1 MLPCTSTRPLCVLLL
16 LLLADVFV
24 ADWWS
29 FTLPTEG
36 NYFNKQQSQSSSSIC
51 ANNNNLYEGIWVDE
65 ETYEPPY
72 NSASCPFIAKEFDCF
87 KFGRPD
93 HQYLQYRW
101 QPAGGCNLPRFDGE
115 KLLRKMK
122 GKKIMFVGDS
132 LSMNQYDSFL
142 CLLQAAVPNSTIT
155 CEFQPVS
162 TITFQE
168 YGVTIMLFTSHYLV
182 DIEQEEMGRVLKLD
196 SIISN
201 GSSLWNKMDFLVFN
215 TWAWWYRTGPTK
227 GMVAFKKALTT
238 WARWVDSN
246 VNSSKTSILFQGASP
261 SHYNGTD
268 WGKSGVK
275 DCSGETQPIQGL
287 NTDVGGILSLALQVQ
302 EDVIKTMNTPVNFLN
317 ITGLSRLRKDGH
329 PSTHGG
335 LGKLDCTH
343 WCIAGV
349 PDTWNQL
356 LYATLV
362 YQGLKPLSLWLSR

>member
-1 MLPCTSTRPLCVLLL
+1 
-16 LLLADVFV
+16 
-24 ADWWS
+24 
-29 FTLPTEG
+29 
-36 NYFNKQQSQSSSSIC
+36 
-51 ANNNNLYEGIWVDE
+51 
-65 ETYEPPY
+65 
-72 NSASCPFIAKEFDCF
+72 
-87 KFGRPD
+87 
-93 HQYLQYRW
+93 
-101 QPAGGCNLPRFDGE
+101 
-115 KLLRKMK
+115 MK

-155 CEFQPVS
+155 HFLCIFGFCLMS
-162 TITFQE
+162 QE

-227 GMVAFKKALTT
+227 GWDYVQDGETVFKDMDRMVAFKKALTT

>member
-122 GKKIMFVGDS
+122 GKKIMF
-132 LSMNQYDSFL
+132 
-142 CLLQAAVPNSTIT
+142 
-155 CEFQPVS
+155 
-162 TITFQE
+162 E

-227 GMVAFKKALTT
+227 GWDYVQDGETVFKDMDRMVAFKKALTT

-261 SHYNGTD
+261 SHY
-268 WGKSGVK
+268 K
-275 DCSGETQPIQGL
+275 
-287 NTDVGGILSLALQVQ
+287 
-302 EDVIKTMNTPVNFLN
+302 
-317 ITGLSRLRKDGH
+317 
-329 PSTHGG
+329 
-335 LGKLDCTH
+335 
-343 WCIAGV
+343 
-349 PDTWNQL
+349 
-356 LYATLV
+356 
-362 YQGLKPLSLWLSR
+362 